1 MASLDSRA
9 SQPPPRDP
17 SRRESLRA
25 RVVRIQRAAAIVALA
40 LATLALASAI
50 AACIIADPPPD
61 LPKAPPH
68 HPNIVHSAVVPPAT
82 KVIATFPSKFIVPV
96 EVLDPNTPFVF
107 HVFVDYDPLGSRDS
121 FVQTGDKNP
130 DPSTLDGGVSII
142 DFSIDAPDPSS
153 CHVIE
158 IIVALGFNN
167 ASPHTP
173 NQYGGDSLVW
183 FYNPSGD
190 PGACPQY
197 DAGSIDG
204 AAPDVQPDRI
214 FVPPTDG
221 GGA

>member
-1 MASLDSRA
+1 M
-9 SQPPPRDP
+9 
-17 SRRESLRA
+17 
-25 RVVRIQRAAAIVALA
+25 QRLQRTAAIVAA
-40 LATLALASAI
+40 CAATLALGSAI

-61 LPKAPPH
+61 LPKAPRH
-68 HPNIVHSAVVPPAT
+68 HPNILHGAVVPPST

-96 EVLDPNTPFVF
+96 EVIDPNTPFVF
-107 HVFVDYDPLGSRDS
+107 NVFVDYDPLGSRES
-121 FVQTGDKNP
+121 FVLGGSLTP
-130 DPSTLDGGVSII
+130 DPSTMDGGVSLV

-158 IIVALGFNN
+158 FIVALGFNDK
-167 ASPHTP
+167 SLHTP
-173 NQYGGDSLVW
+173 DQYGGDSVVW

-197 DAGSIDG
+197 DAGGIDG

-214 FVPPTDG
+214 FVPPADG